1 MGHYEDRFFEI
12 YEDIK
17 VKNLR
22 EDFDKQL
29 VKMSRQ
35 EKHRFKSQ
43 KERWEYAHARVT
55 GSI

>member
-12 YEDIK
+12 YEDIQ
-17 VKNLR
+17 VKNLK

-29 VKMSRQ
+29 VKMSKQ
-35 EKHRFKSQ
+35 EKHRFKNQ